1 MVEIDIKKTL
11 RLSLIEGA
19 GASVFLILI
28 QGFVFTKI
36 ALEFGVDEL
45 LLGFLMG
52 IQLLSQVFQIF
63 VPAFI
68 NRLQKRKPFVMIFI
82 IISRAFWLLLLI
94 LSVIGWANQ
103 EIFITVISLSFIF
116 GAFAGNAWTSWMRDL
131 IPDQKMGSFFGL
143 RNMINTVVSLIFTWV
158 FSEILESNPTIHGV
172 RIVIL
177 IGIICAVWSIF
188 FLSKQYDPPLKDTQS
203 GNLFK
208 YIVSDKNNMRL
219 MIFGGF
225 WNFAILFTAPFFAYH
240 QIENLKMSFSFLG
253 YLSITFSGVM
263 IVLIVLWGKLSDR
276 IGHKNILRIGV
287 TIASAVSI
295 MWFFMTPQNLHILM
309 WVDACLAGAAW
320 SAINLS
326 VFTLP
331 LIVGGKS
338 AGIIYG
344 FFSAFNGIFGFI
356 GSMLGGVAA
365 KYLSGYSFQL
375 FDMDMN
381 GLQIMFL
388 IGGLMRLFSLYFLNK
403 INVTGHIRLRAALGQ
418 RMVNINRRLSR
429 DFFEPMPRYMYMK
442 SLEVLSPKK
451 AKKIKNEIS
460 LF

>member
-1 MVEIDIKKTL
+1 MVETDIKKTL
-11 RLSLIEGA
+11 KLSLIEGA

-63 VPAFI
+63 VPLI
-68 NRLQKRKPFVMIFI
+68 ISRLHKRKPFVIVFI
-82 IISRAFWLLLLI
+82 AISRAFWPLLLL

-103 EIFITVISLSFIF
+103 EIFITIISLSFIF

-131 IPDQKMGSFFGL
+131 IPDNKMGSFFGL
-143 RNMINTVVSLIFTWV
+143 RNLINTGVSLVFTWI
-158 FSEILESNPTIHGV
+158 FSRILESNPNIQGV

-177 IGIICAVWSIF
+177 IGFLCALWSIF
-188 FLSKQYDPPLKDTQS
+188 FLSRQYDPPLKDTQS

-208 YIVSDKNNMRL
+208 YIVSDKNNIRL
-219 MIFGGF
+219 MVFGSF
-225 WNFAILFTAPFFAYH
+225 WNFAILFTAPFFSYH

-253 YLSITFSGVM
+253 YLSITLSSVM
-263 IVLIVLWGKLSDR
+263 IISVILWGKLADR

-287 TIASAVSI
+287 TLASAVSI
-295 MWFFMTPQNLHILM
+295 MWFFMSPQNLGVLM
-309 WVDACLAGAAW
+309 WVDAFLAGTAW

-326 VFTLP
+326 IFTLP

-338 AGIIYG
+338 AGVIYG
-344 FFSAFNGIFGFI
+344 FFSAFNGIFGFL
-356 GSMLGGVAA
+356 GSIMGGIAA
-365 KYLSGYSFQL
+365 KYLSGYSFQMMNL
-375 FDMDMN
+375 DMN

-388 IGGLMRLFSLYFLNK
+388 IGGFLRLSSLYFLNK
-403 INVTGHIRLRAALGQ
+403 INVTGHIQLRTVLGQ
-418 RMVNINRRLSR
+418 RVVNINRRLSR
-429 DFFEPMPRYMYMK
+429 DFFEPMPRYMYLK
-442 SLEVLSPKK
+442 SLEVVSPKK
-451 AKKIKNEIS
+451 AKRIKNERS
-460 LF
+460 LL